1 MATRTRFFFYPTPT
15 QNLKNEQKASQESI
29 RKIQF
34 LPALLHQNSRILCK
48 PAENQAGLPDLFAVA
63 VESLNRVQ
71 LFRDPMD

>member
-34 LPALLHQNSRILCK
+34 LPALLHQNSRILCTGGTHEHVWDVEG
-48 PAENQAGLPDLFAVA
+48 AAGPGVA
-63 VESLNRVQ
+63 GEGLGVEV
-71 LFRDPMD
+71 